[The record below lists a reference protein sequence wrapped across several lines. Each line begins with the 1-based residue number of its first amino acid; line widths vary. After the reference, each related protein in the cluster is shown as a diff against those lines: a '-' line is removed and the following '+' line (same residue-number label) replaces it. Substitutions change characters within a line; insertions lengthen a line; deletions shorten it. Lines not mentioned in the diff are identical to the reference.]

1 MEEQI
6 DKNKKQ
12 IKIKSYTSNN
22 SASHFILEQAQ
33 FRIVIKQYDLVVP
46 FTK

>member
-1 MEEQI
+1 MEVQK
-6 DKNKKQ
+6 DKNQKQ
-12 IKIKSYTSNN
+12 IKIKSYTYNN

-33 FRIVIKQYDLVVP
+33 FCIAIKQYYLVAP